1 MSRILIALKKLG
13 LSASTGGDPPKY
25 EFLKHTM
32 GPTETIKLYN
42 NLKELLG
49 VTTLEIVS
57 LENDW
62 LKVKIPSLDRPIP
75 DAAIEDEVWDYATFV
90 PKPLEPLYKTIQEIF
105 PTSLT
110 HEEIVRKVDDFIHKK
125 YSLRLVDGK
134 IQLLF

>member
-1 MSRILIALKKLG
+1 MIALKKLG
-13 LSASTGGDPPKY
+13 LFASYGGDPPKY
-25 EFLKHTM
+25 EFLKHTA

-49 VTTLEIVS
+49 VTTLEIIT

-62 LKVKIPSLDRPIP
+62 LKVKIPNLDRPIP
-75 DAAIEDEVWDYATFV
+75 DAIEDEVWDYATFV

-105 PTSLT
+105 PTTLT
-110 HEEIVRKVDDFIHKK
+110 REEIVRKVDEFIHKK